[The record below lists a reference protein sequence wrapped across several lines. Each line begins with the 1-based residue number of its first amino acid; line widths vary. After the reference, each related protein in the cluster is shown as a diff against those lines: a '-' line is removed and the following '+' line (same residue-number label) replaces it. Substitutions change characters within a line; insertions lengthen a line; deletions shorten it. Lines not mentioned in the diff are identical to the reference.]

1 MAKPHSMLVTAV
13 TVLSIA
19 LAPGVAAA
27 QTSAPDASANGSTSK
42 AQRKEARKQARAQR
56 NAELKKLEEN
66 GYNPAAGN
74 DPNYPNDIQNAERK
88 AATPGSAS
96 Q

>member
-1 MAKPHSMLVTAV
+1 MPD
-13 TVLSIA
+13 
-19 LAPGVAAA
+19 
-27 QTSAPDASANGSTSK
+27 DASANASTSK
-42 AQRKEARKQARAQR
+42 AQRKEARKEARAQR
-56 NAELKKLEEN
+56 NAELNKLEKN
-66 GYNPAAGN
+66 GYNPSAGD